1 MSLWNT
7 WTSKASFDWE
17 SDGYPHWSASHHAQ
31 TGWDHKELPY
41 IQFVH
46 YADLLNNP
54 SGEISNIAQ
63 FLNIGITD
71 TALADVVH
79 RVSLESMRANSEAIM
94 GGTSAFWE
102 GGAKRFLHKGSN
114 GRRRD
119 VLTNQDLKAYEAMI
133 ERTLGPDCAASL
145 EQGWTAL

>member
-1 MSLWNT
+1 
-7 WTSKASFDWE
+7 
-17 SDGYPHWSASHHAQ
+17 
-31 TGWDHKELPY
+31 
-41 IQFVH
+41 
-46 YADLLNNP
+46 
-54 SGEISNIAQ
+54 
-63 FLNIGITD
+63 
-71 TALADVVH
+71 
-79 RVSLESMRANSEAIM
+79 M

-145 EQGWTAL
+145 EQGRTAL